1 MRQLSDLGRFY
12 SILERLDASRQ
23 QGLKLGSYAG
33 TSPLPT
39 RGVYFFRELGEPR
52 PWSPESHRIVRVGTH
67 AVSASSKSTLWQRL
81 RTHLGTRAG
90 TGNHRGSIFRLH
102 VGAAMLARD
111 QVTLPT
117 WGIGSTAPPALR
129 ESHAAQATEL
139 ACEKKV
145 SEYIGSMTVL
155 WVDVPDQPSP
165 TSVRAIIER
174 NAIALLSNRFA
185 PIEPPSGSWLGHYSP
200 RNDIRRSGLWNLNY
214 VDQAYDPSFLDLL
227 ESSVDQ
233 TLGRSSSGAA

>member
-1 MRQLSDLGRFY
+1 MRQLSDLARFY

-39 RGVYFFRELGEPR
+39 RGVYFFREPGEPR
-52 PWSPESHRIVRVGTH
+52 PWSSESHRIVRVGTH
-67 AVSASSKSTLWQRL
+67 AVSANSKSTLWQRL

-90 TGNHRGSIFRLH
+90 TGNHRGSIFRRH
-102 VGAAMLARD
+102 IGAAMLARD

-117 WGIGSTAPPALR
+117 WGIGSTAPAALR
-129 ESHAAQATEL
+129 ESHAAQAMER
-139 ACEKKV
+139 ACERKV

-155 WVDVPDQPSP
+155 WVEVPDQPSP
-165 TSVRAIIER
+165 KSDRAIIER

-185 PIEPPSGSWLGHYSP
+185 PMEPHSGSWLGHHSP

-214 VDQAYDPSFLDLL
+214 ADQAYDPSFLDLL
-227 ESSVDQ
+227 ESSVEQ
-233 TLGRSSSGAA
+233 TLRRSSPDAA